1 MNYLEGLINL
11 KKIMFIETGMGIDVH
26 GQDITR
32 AAVRAVKN
40 AIHYNSM
47 PGIRSVL
54 PHNSLDNMKVNVR
67 LALPCDKEKLDV
79 ETVKQALPFGQVTV
93 EVVDGGMSTSS
104 GIILEEKGD
113 KNDQM
118 YIVIA
123 AVEVGY

>member
-1 MNYLEGLINL
+1 MINL
-11 KKIMFIETGMGIDVH
+11 EKIMFIETGMGIDVH

-54 PHNSLDNMKVNVR
+54 PNNSLDNMKVNVR
-67 LALPCDKEKLDV
+67 LAIPCEKENLDV
-79 ETVKQALPFGQVTV
+79 ETVKQALPFGKITV

>member
-1 MNYLEGLINL
+1 
-11 KKIMFIETGMGIDVH
+11 MFIETGMGIDVH

-54 PHNSLDNMKVNVR
+54 PNNSLDYMRVNVR
-67 LALPCDKEKLDV
+67 LAVPCDKDKLDL
-79 ETVKQALPFGQVTV
+79 EAVKQALPFGQVTV
-93 EVVDGGMSTSS
+93 EVVDGGMSTTS

>member
-1 MNYLEGLINL
+1 MINL
-11 KKIMFIETGMGIDVH
+11 EKIMFIETGMGIDVH

-54 PHNSLDNMKVNVR
+54 PNNSLDNMKVNVR
-67 LALPCDKEKLDV
+67 LAIPCEKENLDV
-79 ETVKQALPFGQVTV
+79 ETVKQALPFGQITV
-93 EVVDGGMSTSS
+93 EIVNGGMSTSS